1 MPTKTP
7 KPAKTDPTEEAAAYG
22 RAVGYREGCD
32 AGTEYA
38 LAMLESVARQM
49 SAIARPAEQLQGAMI
64 HVVRHAVARGWK
76 ADQIVVTRVKHGWA
90 VFEDQRAAEAHAFR
104 GPFERSA

>member
-7 KPAKTDPTEEAAAYG
+7 KPTKTDPTEEAAAYG
-22 RAVGYREGCD
+22 RAVGYREGRD

-49 SAIARPAEQLQGAMI
+49 SALARPAEQLHGAMI
-64 HVVRHAVARGWK
+64 HIVRRAAGNGWK
-76 ADQIVVTRVKHGWA
+76 ADQIVVTRIKHGWT